1 MRTKK
6 PSLADDDNCSIDEQ
20 SNRSSECSSCVGHAD
35 RKENVAFWQKKRKKK
50 KTRLKNLGEKL
61 NYDVKKVARIQ
72 GWTKG
77 TYYQAGFFFLIKTM

>member
-1 MRTKK
+1 MQQLRRPCRQKRE
-6 PSLADDDNCSIDEQ
+6 CSIL
-20 SNRSSECSSCVGHAD
+20 A
-35 RKENVAFWQKKRKKK
+35 KEKTKKKK

-77 TYYQAGFFFLIKTM
+77 TYYQAVFFFLIKTM